1 MILRQTSSILSELV
15 FLQVGKR
22 QLFEKESVWLQNI
35 IQTIDLKVKIYCLYT
50 KLVRRCLIVHFA
62 DTLCKLDK

>member
-15 FLQVGKR
+15 FLQVGK
-22 QLFEKESVWLQNI
+22 QLFEKESMTLQNI

-50 KLVRRCLIVHFA
+50 KLVRRCLIVRFA
-62 DTLCKLDK
+62 DTLCELYK